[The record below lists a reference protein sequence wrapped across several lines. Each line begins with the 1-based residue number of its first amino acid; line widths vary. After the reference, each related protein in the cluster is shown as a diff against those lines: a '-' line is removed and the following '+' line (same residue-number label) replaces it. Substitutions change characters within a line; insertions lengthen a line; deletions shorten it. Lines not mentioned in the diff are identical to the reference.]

1 MVQEF
6 QVLRCYS
13 CQTFQVQQV
22 KKAKTWSCKM
32 CGEKQSVL
40 KEFGRGTGADCRRH
54 VQKLNA
60 KRGEM
65 EQEQVT
71 SSLWEK
77 DEEAGQSFGGGA
89 RNDGGHDAEESR
101 WDKYRLNPPLEVEE
115 LEEEPEETGSL
126 SRSHL
131 HCKGNA

>member
-1 MVQEF
+1 
-6 QVLRCYS
+6 
-13 CQTFQVQQV
+13 
-22 KKAKTWSCKM
+22 
-32 CGEKQSVL
+32 
-40 KEFGRGTGADCRRH
+40 
-54 VQKLNA
+54 
-60 KRGEM
+60 
-65 EQEQVT
+65 
-71 SSLWEK
+71 EK

-131 HCKGNA
+131 HCKGNARWTQFLPVPHPQEEDGEEESCLVNNMESKPLDRLGSSATSCSLSHIRDLGHQSELPKAV